1 MVTKAV
7 AMPSPNRN
15 KVTKLVHSSTKTMME
30 ELHHRQEKIADTVAS
45 VVDEYWKRL
54 AAAIADNAPPDQLI
68 VASKLAHSQMAKD
81 IRKVFEKEIEGLLGY
96 TNQRAVANVL
106 NALPDDW
113 IDALL
118 QKAMPK
124 NAKTLMAKSAS
135 QKKSI
140 LTPVFSTHQV
150 SPGQIVKELISD
162 TTHLG
167 DPLKIASTIN
177 TLRLQGKTSQSIA
190 RAIKP
195 QVYGVK
201 STVRRV
207 VRDSSQFAAS
217 AENLGTWNAINTQG
231 GGEFII
237 GYEVHAV
244 PRTKY
249 SRPEHLAR
257 SGTIYYFHPK
267 AGQKGLDQMPQP
279 PYDRENGRLVLKHN
293 CRCFISPRFADRYQP
308 VKKVA

>member
-1 MVTKAV
+1 M
-7 AMPSPNRN
+7 
-15 KVTKLVHSSTKTMME
+15 HSSTKAMME
-30 ELHHRQEKIADTVAS
+30 ELHHRQEKIADTVAA
-45 VVDEYWKRL
+45 VVDAYWKRL
-54 AAAIADNAPPDQLI
+54 AAAIADNTLPDQLI
-68 VASKLAHSQMAKD
+68 VASKFAHSQMAKD

-113 IDALL
+113 IETLL
-118 QKAMPK
+118 EKVLPK
-124 NAKTLMAKSAS
+124 NAKALPSAQTLAGKTLA
-135 QKKSI
+135 QKKS
-140 LTPVFSTHQV
+140 LLAPVFSTRQV
-150 SPGQIVKELISD
+150 APGQIVKELISD

-167 DPLKIASTIN
+167 DPLKIANTIN
-177 TLRLQGKTSQSIA
+177 TLRLQGKTSRAIA
-190 RAIKP
+190 QAIKP

-217 AENLGTWNAINTQG
+217 AENLGIWNAINNQSG
-231 GGEFII
+231 GDFIV

-249 SRPEHLAR
+249 SRLAHLAR
-257 SGTIYYFHPK
+257 SGTIYYFKPT
-267 AGQKGLDQMPQP
+267 GNQKGLDEMPNP

-293 CRCFISPRFADRYQP
+293 CRCFISPHFANQYQP